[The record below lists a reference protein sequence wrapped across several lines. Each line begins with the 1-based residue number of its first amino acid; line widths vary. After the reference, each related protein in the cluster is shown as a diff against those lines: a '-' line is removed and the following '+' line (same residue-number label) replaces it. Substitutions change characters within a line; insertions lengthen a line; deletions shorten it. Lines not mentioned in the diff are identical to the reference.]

1 MMQVMQFLRRPGTG
15 FYSLERL
22 YQDVRDHLPPDI
34 QVETR
39 VNRNFSR
46 GVLGRLSD
54 ALAARRSQ
62 RDVNHVTGDVHYLTY
77 FLDPRRTVL
86 TILDCISLERSSG
99 LKFWLLWLF
108 WYWLPEKRCA
118 VIAVISESTRQQVL
132 KYLPCDPSKVRVI
145 HCNVSDEFQP
155 APKPFDVN
163 CPRILHVGTPTNK
176 NLERHAAALKDIKC
190 RLVIIGQ
197 LSPSQTAAL
206 QRYHIQYDN
215 LMGLSREALVAEYQR
230 CDLLLFASTYEGFG
244 LPIVEAQAVGRPVV
258 TSNLW
263 SMPEVG
269 GEAVCLVDP
278 FDVESIRAG
287 VQKVL
292 ADPGYRDALIAQG
305 LDNVKRFRTKVI
317 AEQYA
322 ALYREVNER
331 SCHAELTS

>member
-1 MMQVMQFLRRPGTG
+1 MIRVMQFVRRPRGG

-22 YQDVRDHLPPDI
+22 YQDVRDHLPSDI

-46 GVLGRLSD
+46 GLLGRLSD
-54 ALAARRSQ
+54 ALTARRSQ

-77 FLDPRRTVL
+77 FLNRRCTVL
-86 TILDCISLERSSG
+86 TILDCIALERSSG
-99 LKFWLLWLF
+99 VKFWLLWLF

-118 VIAVISESTRQQVL
+118 AIPVISESTRQQVL
-132 KYLPCDPSKVRVI
+132 KYLRCDPDKVRVI

-155 APKPFDVN
+155 APKRFQTD
-163 CPRILHVGTPTNK
+163 CPRILHVGTPENK
-176 NLERHAAALKDIKC
+176 NLERHAAALEDIKC
-190 RLVIIGQ
+190 RLVIVGQ
-197 LSPSQTAAL
+197 LSPSQTLAL
-206 QRYHIQYDN
+206 QRYRIQYDN
-215 LMGLSREALVAEYQR
+215 LSGLSREALVEEYQR

-269 GEAVCLVDP
+269 GEGACLVDP
-278 FDVESIRAG
+278 FDVASIRAG
-287 VQKVL
+287 VQQVL
-292 ADPGYRDALIAQG
+292 SDESYRNTLIAG
-305 LDNVKRFRTKVI
+305 GVENVKRFRTKAI

-322 ALYREVNER
+322 ALYREVYEASRLPESR
-331 SCHAELTS
+331 S